1 MVGRP
6 TKLTPAIQETICE
19 AVSSIVPMHWAFRY
33 AGVTDQTMRNWRAA
47 ATAAESKKV
56 SARSQHQ
63 RRCIEFFGA
72 VERARADA
80 FIRGANTM
88 EQASAP
94 SRLIRE
100 VTTTTTK
107 GGETVV
113 TTVREVKEIAGDW
126 RAMAH
131 LMARVFPEVMG
142 DHSTVQV
149 SGEESE
155 PVRGATIEE
164 VMEELEAFRRARAAR
179 GIARQLG
186 VEQSPIDQNEVT

>member
-1 MVGRP
+1 MGRP
-6 TKLTPAIQETICE
+6 SKLTPAIQETICG
-19 AVSSIVPMHWAFRY
+19 AISTIVPMHWAFRY
-33 AGVTDQTMRNWRAA
+33 AGVTDQTMRNWRAT
-47 ATAAESKKV
+47 ATAAEAKK
-56 SARSQHQ
+56 SSQRSQHE

-72 VERARADA
+72 VDRVRAEAKV
-80 FIRGANTM
+80 RGANVI
-88 EQASAP
+88 ESAAAP

-100 VTTTTTK
+100 VTTTRTK
-107 GGETVV
+107 GEATVT
-113 TTVREVKEIAGDW
+113 TTVREEKEIAGDW

-131 LMARVFPEVMG
+131 LMARVYPEEMG

-149 SGEESE
+149 IGEESE

-186 VEQSPIDQNEVT
+186 VEQSPIDQNEIT